1 MSATVK
7 GAIIGG
13 CVGIVVMFVIIES
26 GIDPSLLVTVLWP
39 SSAVGVEYQGQGGAI
54 GLVVGAIEVG
64 VQFLLYAVPG
74 AMVGWVVGRV
84 GGRR

>member
-1 MSATVK
+1 MTSITK

-26 GIDPSLLVTVLWP
+26 GASASILITVLWP
-39 SSAVGVEYQGQGGAI
+39 SSAVAIQYHGMGGMV

-64 VQFLLYAVPG
+64 VQFLIYAALGG
-74 AMVGWVVGRV
+74 AIGWVVRIVRGDS
-84 GGRR
+84 